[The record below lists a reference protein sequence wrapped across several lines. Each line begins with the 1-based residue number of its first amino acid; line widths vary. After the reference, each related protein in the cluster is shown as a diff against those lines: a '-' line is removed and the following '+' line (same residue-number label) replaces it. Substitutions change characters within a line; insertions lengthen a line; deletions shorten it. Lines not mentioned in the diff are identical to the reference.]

1 MCWRQDLFRIV
12 TLPIGDHMY
21 TVEMEAQVDS
31 FGPNS
36 DDSFRTVELMGPPT
50 LDVWMDI
57 YQVMITAFITH
68 GTLDLGMTCIQGS
81 HPILHSRYVPETRL
95 LPYQVRVEHIE

>member
-1 MCWRQDLFRIV
+1 
-12 TLPIGDHMY
+12 
-21 TVEMEAQVDS
+21 MEAQVDS

-57 YQVMITAFITH
+57 YQVMITAFITL

>member
-1 MCWRQDLFRIV
+1 
-12 TLPIGDHMY
+12 
-21 TVEMEAQVDS
+21 MEAQVDS

-57 YQVMITAFITH
+57 YQVMITAFITL
-68 GTLDLGMTCIQGS
+68 GTLDLGTDMHTGITSNTTLQICPGNRAPS
-81 HPILHSRYVPETRL
+81 
-95 LPYQVRVEHIE
+95 LPGAGGAHRENQTQPS